1 MKRLALTLVICLGCM
16 SILGA
21 QNVWKPINGTGIL
34 GAGPDGSIFVYGEY
48 GALLRSQDE
57 GETWQIVLGQETGFS
72 GSVNHSCFAVSP
84 EGRVFV
90 FNENQTV
97 LYSDDNGDTWHQ
109 TTSFSPYCAYPPKT
123 GLYAVTNDIFVV
135 WAEAGEINYTLDG
148 GETWN
153 GCVIEF
159 VAELT
164 ENKSVTDLIV
174 SENGDVYVSV
184 DNSFRSNSIGIYH
197 STLSDI
203 QSWELVAA
211 EGINIKD
218 MAFDPEGNVVAC
230 GYNADGSS
238 VGFQH
243 IPGFYLF
250 DGTSLAISDE
260 GVVYTPHFMGLQAVL
275 SYSTDHGEHFIEIG
289 EHLPLV
295 DIAPG
300 GENAHLFKGADNHLY
315 FDGGGEYWKSIS
327 DADHIRED
335 FPYDNMRWAIYYRN
349 LYLDWAPY
357 IQIGIKGDTIVDGTT
372 YHKVIKCT
380 SFGTVIDGDCFGGIR
395 VETDGKWYFRLF
407 SEENVPQY
415 LYLDM
420 EPNTE
425 RLIYDFS
432 LSVCD
437 GFEYEGQYWMSVFDI
452 DEIGINGSMRNRFW
466 FDSNCEEGDHPH
478 DWNWIEGIGSNYGL
492 LYAIQAFPLDGSAY
506 HLGEVYQDGELIYS
520 DPYFHDYVPM
530 IKEGNQRQKWNVVCI
545 SANQNYPNDYHT
557 EIQSIR
563 DDITLDGVDYKIVWT
578 KSKYGIAKAGAV
590 REEDRRVYYRRK
602 ISQNYQDEVL
612 LYDFNLNVGDTVT
625 VNWMG
630 QQLMVMEES
639 EVEVDGT
646 MRRQLGLGA
655 YSFGYP
661 PTEVD
666 EYWIEGVGSTFGFL
680 NSGSEGMGGAFI
692 TLLCYHENGNLIW
705 DNEEF
710 DDCVMNSDGAPATFA
725 PQGAE
730 WYFDVFNPW
739 STHPE
744 YQRFFVEGDTIIQ
757 GHQCSIIDQR
767 FVDTGHDGGE
777 YVYEEDN
784 KVYWFNPTTNAF
796 TTLYD
801 FDAEAGESWDY
812 EVGDCTHQVIVDSVG
827 SATWNGHTYR
837 TQWVRYYEENLPIYY
852 SGKIMEGI
860 GYERGLFPSVYVC
873 NGWEIFDA
881 SEIEYL
887 RCYVNDGEMLYH
899 EGGYDCEQTTVTPP
913 SHPEWYYEIQ
923 NENGSITY
931 QYMYQ
936 AGDTIIQDEPTHIL
950 VKINTLYDKGVHQEV
965 THEYVFE
972 LNGKLYWWNKR
983 THSFTVLYDYE
994 AEVGDSWDIMVGIE
1008 PPLTMTVDAVDYVEY
1023 EGRTYRV
1030 MRVSDP
1036 DDLFSGDI
1044 VCGIGHLTSFFP
1056 ERLMRNADGF
1066 RVEGLRCYWIEDELV
1081 FNLDGEEECD
1091 AILSDIHGIEEGGP
1105 STGSGTLA
1113 VYPNPTNGVL
1123 FVETHVRASRPD
1135 QTYRISNLMG
1145 QTVLSGNI
1153 TAENQQ
1159 IDVSGLPEGMYFITI
1174 ADETRKFVIR

>member
-34 GAGPDGSIFVYGEY
+34 GASPDGSIFAYGEY
-48 GALLRSQDE
+48 GTLSRSQDD
-57 GETWQIVLGQETGFS
+57 GETWQIVLGQETGFTGHINS
-72 GSVNHSCFAVSP
+72 SCFAVSN
-84 EGRVFV
+84 EGRICV
-90 FNENQTV
+90 FNDNQQTV
-97 LYSDDNGDTWHQ
+97 VYSDDGGDTWQQ
-109 TTSFSPYCAYPPKT
+109 TTIMSTCAMNDVA
-123 GLYAVTNDIFVV
+123 GLCAPSNDIVVV
-135 WAEAGEINYTLDG
+135 WSSNGEIYWTSDG

-153 GCVIEF
+153 YGNL
-159 VAELT
+159 ASWT
-164 ENKSVTDLIV
+164 EDPWINDLIV
-174 SENGDVYVSV
+174 NEAGDVYISM
-184 DNSFRSNSIGIYH
+184 SAGGCLAGGIIH
-197 STLSDI
+197 STLNDGLEDWTS
-203 QSWELVAA
+203 VAFSFTSIFQM
-211 EGINIKD
+211 E
-218 MAFDPEGNVVAC
+218 FDPEGNVVA
-230 GYNADGSS
+230 GSNWDS
-238 VGFQH
+238 SMP
-243 IPGFYLF
+243 IPQESGFYLLPETNNF
-250 DGTSLAISDE
+250 VIADNGIIYKCNR
-260 GVVYTPHFMGLQAVL
+260 YTYSAVL
-275 SYSTDHGEHFIEIG
+275 AYSLDHGEHFTEIG
-289 EHLPLV
+289 ENVPIV
-295 DIAPG
+295 DVAPI
-300 GENAHLFKGADNHLY
+300 GEPRLFRGADNYLY

-530 IKEGNQRQKWNVVCI
+530 IKEGNQRQKWNVVYMA
-545 SANQNYPNDYHT
+545 SMNYPNDYFT

-563 DDITLDGVDYKIVWT
+563 DNITLDGVDYKLVW
-578 KSKYGIAKAGAV
+578 KEDVYNSKRIAGAV
-590 REEDRRVYYRRK
+590 REEDKRVYYRMYWQQ
-602 ISQNYQDEVL
+602 SYQNEVL
-612 LYDFNLNVGDTVT
+612 LYDFNLTVGDTVS
-625 VNWMG
+625 VGWSDYR
-630 QQLMVMEES
+630 LIVLEES
-639 EVEVDGT
+639 QVQVNGT
-646 MRRQLGLGA
+646 MRRKLGLAMYFDDGTT
-655 YSFGYP
+655 G
-661 PTEVD
+661 EVD
-666 EYWIEGVGSTFGFL
+666 EYWIEGVGSSYGFL
-680 NSGSEGMGGAFI
+680 NSGYEGWTGAFVH
-692 TLLCYHENGNLIW
+692 LLCYHENGNLIW

-710 DDCVMNSDGAPATFA
+710 DDCVMNSDGAPAAFA

-739 STHPE
+739 GMHPE
-744 YQRFFVEGDTIIQ
+744 YQRFFVDGDTIIQ
-757 GHQCSIIDQR
+757 GHQCSIITQH
-767 FVDTGHDGGE
+767 FVDTGHEGGE
-777 YVYEEDN
+777 FVYEEDN

-796 TTLYD
+796 SILYD
-801 FDAEAGESWDY
+801 FDAEAGESWYY
-812 EVGDCTHQVIVDSVG
+812 EVGECSHQVTVDSVG
-827 SATWNGHTYR
+827 SVTWNGHNYR
-837 TQWVRYYEENLPIYY
+837 TQWVRFNDDLPTYY
-852 SGKIMEGI
+852 SGKIIEGI
-860 GYERGLFPSVYVC
+860 GYERGLFPSIEVC
-873 NGWEIFDA
+873 NGWEVYDA

-887 RCYVNDGEMLYH
+887 RCYVNEGEMLYH
-899 EGGYDCEQTTVTPP
+899 EGGYDCDYTNITPP
-913 SHPEWYYEIQ
+913 SHPEWYYEIL
-923 NENGSITY
+923 NENGTITY

-936 AGDTIIQDEPTHIL
+936 AGDTIINDEPTHIL
-950 VKINTLYDKGVHQEV
+950 VKINTLYDKGLREEV

-983 THSFTVLYDYE
+983 SGLFTVLYDYE
-994 AEVGDSWDIMVGIE
+994 AEVGDSWNIFVGTEI
-1008 PPLTMTVDAVDYVEY
+1008 LTMHVDGVDYIEY
-1023 EGRTYRV
+1023 EGVSYRV
-1030 MRVSDP
+1030 LHVSDP

-1056 ERLMRNADGF
+1056 EKLMDNRDGV
-1066 RVEGLRCYWIEDELV
+1066 RVEGMRCYWSEGELV
-1081 FNLDGEEECD
+1081 FKYGDEDCD
-1091 AILSDIHGIEEGGP
+1091 AIYSDVHGVEEDGL
-1105 STGSGTLA
+1105 STGSGALT

-1123 FVETHVRASRPD
+1123 FIETRRATSLLD
-1135 QTYRISNLMG
+1135 QTYRITNLMD
-1145 QTVLSGNI
+1145 QTLLAGKI

-1159 IDVSGLPEGMYFITI
+1159 INVSSLPQGMYFITVG
-1174 ADETRKFVIR
+1174 DVTRKFVVH